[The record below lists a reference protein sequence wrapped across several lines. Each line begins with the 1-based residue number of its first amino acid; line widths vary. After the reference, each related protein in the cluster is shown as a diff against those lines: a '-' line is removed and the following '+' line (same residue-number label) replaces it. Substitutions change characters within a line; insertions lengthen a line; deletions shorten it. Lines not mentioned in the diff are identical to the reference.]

1 MNWYDNLT
9 EKQALEIMYNS
20 LDIKERLEIDYDE
33 QVKQE
38 EFNEEIHRE
47 ALIIC

>member
-9 EKQALEIMYNS
+9 EKKALEIMYKS

-33 QVKQE
+33 QVKIE
-38 EFNEEIHRE
+38 EFRDEIHRE
-47 ALIIC
+47 ALTC